1 MRNEVFTLT
10 AADIRKLGRRAARTV
25 LRELALSSDREV
37 IATVRRWARINL
49 PRAAYTGPQNYGLLS
64 QYGDTPQ

>member
-37 IATVRRWARINL
+37 IATV
-49 PRAAYTGPQNYGLLS
+49 PC
-64 QYGDTPQ
+64 GDGRG